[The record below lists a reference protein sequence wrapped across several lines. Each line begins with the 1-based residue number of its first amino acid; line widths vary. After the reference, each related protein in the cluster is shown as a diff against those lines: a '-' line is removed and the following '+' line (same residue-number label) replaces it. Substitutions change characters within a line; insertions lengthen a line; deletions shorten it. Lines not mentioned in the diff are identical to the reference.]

1 MPELTRRTVREDD
14 KGGNKGAGPLASLQQ
29 NEYKFSS
36 FNYPL
41 KIENLSHAM
50 LFNINV
56 QDGGIIGR
64 GTRDLNSGREQLSEG
79 EFQITQSRQQRVAKE
94 TRSLTSG
101 IPVIGGTS
109 IGLTRYTKRIKRA
122 ISLYVP
128 ETLVFDDSQEYK
140 TPSLTKE
147 FGLGG
152 AALASVVSA
161 NPNLSAVASAGAIAG
176 ALLFPTAARA
186 IIGGLSMLDRAQKE
200 ATQKASTA
208 AAIMGFAINPVIEVL
223 YSSPR
228 LRKFRFDFVFA
239 PTSKQ
244 EADMVWQI
252 IYEFRR
258 HAAPEI
264 LFGGTMFLP
273 PSEFEITFLR
283 KTMTESSTVAS
294 QIGGQIGGSGSA
306 GSFVENTNMPR
317 ISTCVLT
324 DITTDYSPQA
334 FATFQDGMPVQIR
347 MTLQFLEMDIL
358 TRESIDRGY

>member
-56 QDGGIIGR
+56 QDGRIANR
-64 GTRDLNSGREQLSEG
+64 TKDLNSGREQLSEG
-79 EFQITQSRQQRVAKE
+79 EFQITQSRQQRVAKQ
-94 TRSLTSG
+94 TRDIFNGL
-101 IPVIGGTS
+101 PVIGD
-109 IGLTRYTKRIKRA
+109 IRVGLTRYTKRIKRA

-147 FGLGG
+147 FGLLG
-152 AALASVVSA
+152 AALASSA
-161 NPNLSAVASAGAIAG
+161 SENPRIASALGVTAIVGALVAPQSAGAI
-176 ALLFPTAARA
+176 
-186 IIGGLSMLDRAQKE
+186 ISGLSMLNRAQKE
-200 ATQKASTA
+200 TTQTLSTA
-208 AAIMGFAINPVIEVL
+208 AAIMGFAVNPVIEVL

-239 PTSKQ
+239 PTSRQ

-264 LFGGTMFLP
+264 LAGGTLFIP

-334 FATFQDGMPVQIR
+334 FATFRDGMPVQIR
-347 MTLQFLEMDIL
+347 MTLQFLEMDII

>member
-56 QDGGIIGR
+56 QDGRIANRTG
-64 GTRDLNSGREQLSEG
+64 DLTSGREQISEG
-79 EFQITQSRQQRVAKE
+79 EFQITQSRQQRIQKE
-94 TRSLTSG
+94 TRGILSG
-101 IPVIGGTS
+101 VPVIGDTR

-147 FGLGG
+147 FGLAG
-152 AALASVVSA
+152 AAI
-161 NPNLSAVASAGAIAG
+161 ASAASENPRTAAALGIAGIVG
-176 ALLFPTAARA
+176 ALLFPQTGRA
-186 IIGGLSMLDRAQKE
+186 IVSGLGLLNKAQKE
-200 ATQKASTA
+200 ATQTLSTA
-208 AAIMGFAINPVIEVL
+208 ASIMGFAVNPVIEVL
-223 YSSPR
+223 YSSPK

-239 PTSKQ
+239 PTSQQ

-264 LFGGTMFLP
+264 LAAGTLFLP

-294 QIGGQIGGSGSA
+294 QIGGQIGGSGSS

-334 FATFQDGMPVQIR
+334 FVTFRDGMPVQIR